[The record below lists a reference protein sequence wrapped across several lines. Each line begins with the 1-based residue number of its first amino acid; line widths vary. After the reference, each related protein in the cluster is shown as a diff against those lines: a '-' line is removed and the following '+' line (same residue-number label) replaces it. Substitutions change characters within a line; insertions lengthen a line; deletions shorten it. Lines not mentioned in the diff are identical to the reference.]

1 MTPLIDV
8 LKAKT
13 DETGNDYVK
22 DISNRFLQLVYMQ
35 GATLNTMAKF
45 SKPADTQFL
54 FELYKQAM
62 ENNEKLKRDR
72 KSPINHLGCID
83 AAL

>member
-1 MTPLIDV
+1 MTPLIDDF
-8 LKAKT
+8 KAKT
-13 DETGNDYVK
+13 DETGSDYVK
-22 DISNRFLQLVYMQ
+22 DVSNKFLQLVYMQ

-54 FELYKQAM
+54 FELYKQSM
-62 ENNEKLKRDR
+62 ENIEKLKRDR

-83 AAL
+83 AA